1 MIKPICFGDIKLSNR
16 NRTMANLAAGAA
28 ALMLVNV
35 ANAQSTTRSSVAASG
50 ELEEVFVTA
59 RRQVESAMKVPVAVS
74 ALSAADIARYS
85 ANDVKKIGELVPQ
98 VNMAEAAAG
107 NGASFTI
114 RGIGSASANTGV
126 EQAVAVNID
135 GVQVGR
141 AGRIVKLG
149 LLDLE
154 QVEVLKGPQALFFG
168 KNSPAGVVSLTSASP
183 GDDTEGYARVGYEI
197 EADERYVEGAV
208 SYPITPTFRARV
220 ALRASDMEGFVD
232 NKARPVVSP
241 YDPAITLPG
250 SSEPS
255 PNTEEVMGRLTLVYE
270 PSEAFDATLKIA
282 INSTDKN
289 TDTNG
294 AQVVCARGITAPTSF
309 GVPDPTGDCKLDD
322 RRSVTNMPEV
332 FASTWSESN
341 GGDMFL
347 NLDATVTSLAMNLR
361 AGTWTLTSVTGW
373 AEVDFDAF
381 DDYTY
386 TSISSVWGSNTENYE
401 QLSQEFRAVTDLD
414 SPVNFSLGGY
424 FEDSDFDV
432 LTSAMLGYAGPD
444 PVTGRYYAY
453 TRYGTTTSKTYS
465 LFGQIRWAISD
476 SLELATGA
484 RWTKE
489 EKRLERMGHSFNHA
503 VFEAAFV
510 PTSTIFRGNFD
521 EDNVSPEATLSWQFD
536 DQSMLYAAYKTGYK
550 SGGFAL
556 PGNLSAAETLDSL
569 KFDSE
574 TAKGFEVGYKA
585 ELLGRTLRLDM
596 NAFRYE
602 FEDLQVSSF
611 DADTTR
617 FIVRNAAKAVAEGV
631 EASVDWRVT
640 SALSARGAVGYSHT
654 RYDSFPGASCYA
666 GQTEDEGCVDQVQD
680 LSGKAPP
687 RAPEW
692 VFNAGGTYEATLTD
706 ALSLALSVDTNFTD
720 GNNVQ
725 ENNNPVA
732 YQDSFWRLNAAVQ
745 LYSTAGWELS
755 LIGRNLTN
763 EYYMESST
771 DKPVGGPGEIG
782 VGLPRPR
789 EIVVQGTWRF

>member
-1 MIKPICFGDIKLSNR
+1 MNKSIYYGR
-16 NRTMANLAAGAA
+16 NRAFDLETTFTSMAVGAMALLLADI
-28 ALMLVNV
+28 VS
-35 ANAQSTTRSSVAASG
+35 AQPVTHSSTAASG

-59 RRQVESAMKVPVAVS
+59 RRQVESAMTVPVAVS
-74 ALSAADIARYS
+74 VLSEADITRYN
-85 ANDVKKIGELVPQ
+85 ANDLKKIGQLVPQ

-149 LLDLE
+149 MLDLE

-183 GDDTEGYARVGYEI
+183 GDKTEGYALVGYEL

-208 SYPITPTFRARV
+208 TYPFTPAFRARI
-220 ALRASDMEGFVD
+220 AMRASDMDGFVA
-232 NKARPVVSP
+232 NKARPVASP

-250 SSEPS
+250 SRESS
-255 PNTEEVMGRLTLVYE
+255 PNTEEVMGRLTLVFQ
-270 PSEAFDATLKIA
+270 PNDAFDATLKIA
-282 INSTDKN
+282 INNAEKN

-294 AQVVCARGITAPTSF
+294 AQVVCARGISVPTSF

-322 RRSVTNMPEV
+322 RRSVTDMPEI

-341 GGDMFL
+341 GGELFL
-347 NLDATVTSLAMNLR
+347 NLDATVASLAMNLH
-361 AGTWTLTSVTGW
+361 AGNWTLTSVTGW
-373 AEVDFDAF
+373 ANVDFDAF
-381 DDYTY
+381 EEYTY
-386 TSISSVWGSNTENYE
+386 TSISSVWGSNTEEYE
-401 QLSQEFRAVTDLD
+401 QLSQEFRAVTEFD
-414 SPVNFSLGGY
+414 SPVNFSFGGY
-424 FEDSDFDV
+424 YEDSDFDV

-453 TRYGTTTSKTYS
+453 TRYGTTTNKTYS
-465 LFGQIRWAISD
+465 LFGQLRWDITD

-489 EKRLERMGHSFNHA
+489 EKKLERMGHSFNHA
-503 VFEAAFV
+503 VFEGAFV
-510 PTSTIFRGNFD
+510 PTSTVFRGEFD

-536 DQSMLYAAYKTGYK
+536 DQSMVYAAYKTGYK

-574 TAKGFEVGYKA
+574 TAEGFEVGYKA
-585 ELLGRTLRLDM
+585 ELLGRTLRLDV

-631 EASVDWRVT
+631 ESSVDWRVT
-640 SALSARGAVGYSHT
+640 SAFSARGAVGYSRT

-666 GQTEDEGCVDQVQD
+666 GQTATEGCVDGVQD

-687 RAPEW
+687 RAPEL
-692 VFNAGGTYEATLTD
+692 VFNVGGTYETSLTD
-706 ALSLALSVDTNFTD
+706 SLLLFLSLDTNFTD

-732 YQDSFWRLNAAVQ
+732 YQKSFWRLNAAAQ
-745 LYSTAGWELS
+745 LYSEAGWELS

-789 EIVVQGTWRF
+789 EVVIQGTWRF